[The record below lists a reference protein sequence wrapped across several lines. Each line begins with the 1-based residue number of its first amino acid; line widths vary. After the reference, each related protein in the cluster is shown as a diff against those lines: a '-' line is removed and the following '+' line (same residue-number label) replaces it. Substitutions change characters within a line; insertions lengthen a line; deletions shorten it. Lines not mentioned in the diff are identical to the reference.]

1 MCTKVIRIKNGSI
14 NCRGMNSRKRFGLVA
29 IILEITN
36 GEMEDILRL
45 AKPLEDSGLL
55 MKVVT
60 QKSKN
65 DFKE

>member
-14 NCRGMNSRKRFGLVA
+14 NCRGMNSRKRFDLVA